1 MNQWVDEREGIQFQW
16 PYLLAFLGGESRV
29 TQLAYEAG
37 AFIRRRKVESP
48 SDLLRLILMWA
59 VAERSLQETAALAS
73 EVDLADVSDVALLK
87 RFSRAE
93 AWLGALLGEVLAGRE
108 WGSHPAVQV
117 RLVDATCISCRGSKT
132 TERRVHLSLDLKT
145 HRTTA
150 IELTDK
156 RGGERLD
163 RFTFRP
169 DEIVIGDRGYSTRS
183 GLAHVVRQGARFII
197 RMAWTNV
204 PLETSAGDPF
214 DLLGAL
220 RSLPEAQA
228 GEFAVQFRAPDGT
241 RIPCRLIGIRKS
253 EPASE
258 HTRTKILADARRHNN
273 TMVDLRTLEVA
284 GYIFVLTNVSEEV
297 SAEQVLALYRLRWQ
311 IELKFKTLKSVL
323 HLGTVPTRSGAL
335 LNVYLLA
342 KLLVA
347 MLLEDL
353 VASAESFSP
362 WGYPIA
368 AGSRLAA
375 HAHSA

>member
-1 MNQWVDEREGIQFQW
+1 MNQRVDEREWIQFQW

-29 TQLAYEAG
+29 TRLAYETG
-37 AFIRRRKVESP
+37 AFTRRRKIENP

-87 RFSRAE
+87 RFSGAE
-93 AWLGALLGEVLAGRE
+93 AWLGALLGEVLGGRE
-108 WGSHPAVQV
+108 WGAHPAAQV

-132 TERRVHLSLDLKT
+132 TERRVHLSLDLTT

-169 DEIVIGDRGYSTRS
+169 GEIVIGDRGYSTRS
-183 GLAHVVRQGARFII
+183 GLAHVARQGAQFII

-204 PLETSAGDPF
+204 PLETPAGDPF
-214 DLLGAL
+214 DVMGAL

-228 GEFAVQFRAPDGT
+228 GEFAVQFRAPDGS
-241 RIPCRLIGIRKS
+241 RIPCRLVGIRKS

-258 HTRTKILADARRHNN
+258 QTRAKILADARRHNN
-273 TMVDLRTLEVA
+273 TTVDLRTLEAA
-284 GYIFVLTNVSEEV
+284 GYIFVLTNVANEI
-297 SAEQVLALYRLRWQ
+297 SAEQVLALYRFRWQ

-342 KLLVA
+342 KLVVA
-347 MLLEDL
+347 MLIEDL
-353 VASAESFSP
+353 IASAESFSP
-362 WGYPIA
+362 WGYP
-368 AGSRLAA
+368 LAA
-375 HAHSA
+375 NAHLATHSPTA